1 MQAVV
6 QITERHIS
14 TYRAI
19 RDYIYHNRKSPDLI
33 TIRDIAGI
41 RSHSEVLRVLQD
53 LRDLGYLLYDDTHGE
68 NIHLAN

>member
-6 QITERHIS
+6 QITEIHIA

-33 TIRDIAGI
+33 TIEDMCGVHNRNEILDI
-41 RSHSEVLRVLQD
+41 LKD
-53 LRDLGYLLYDDTHGE
+53 LKSLGYLLFDGPQVQ
-68 NIHLAN
+68 NIHILN